1 MTFCVNLYVLILFTV
16 LNHSAF
22 IGSRVVL
29 SLYAIHLHATP
40 FTVGTLMSV
49 YGMVPLLF
57 AVSAGRL
64 TDRVGPRLP
73 MLAGSVLVALGA
85 AVPFAA
91 PGLTSLYF
99 AAGLIGAGFMLY
111 QVTVQNTVGLI
122 GKREDR
128 PRNFSVLALGFS
140 VSAFVGPMLTGL
152 AIDSMGHL
160 AAFVFL
166 ALLPLPGIAVL
177 AADRLALPRHPPHIA
192 RGEQRLADLLGHR
205 ELRRV
210 FIVSGL
216 QSIAWEMFT
225 FMMPIYG
232 TRIGLSASMIGVVMG
247 SFAAATFTVRLSLPY
262 LNRRV
267 TAWRL
272 LRVALLSAGI
282 TCALFPLVSHVALL
296 MALAF
301 MLGLGLGGSQP
312 MVMAL
317 LHEAVPEGRTGEA
330 VGLRAAVVTTSQT
343 AMPLLFG
350 AVGSTLGVGPVFW
363 AVAVALTAGSQVA
376 RRRPPH

>member
-1 MTFCVNLYVLILFTV
+1 L
-16 LNHSAF
+16 
-22 IGSRVVL
+22 
-29 SLYAIHLHATP
+29 
-40 FTVGTLMSV
+40 
-49 YGMVPLLF
+49 
-57 AVSAGRL
+57 
-64 TDRVGPRLP
+64 
-73 MLAGSVLVALGA
+73 
-85 AVPFAA
+85 
-91 PGLTSLYF
+91 
-99 AAGLIGAGFMLY
+99 
-111 QVTVQNTVGLI
+111 
-122 GKREDR
+122 
-128 PRNFSVLALGFS
+128 
-140 VSAFVGPMLTGL
+140 
-152 AIDSMGHL
+152 
-160 AAFVFL
+160 L

-177 AADRLALPRHPPHIA
+177 AADRLALPRHPPHVP
-192 RGEQRLADLLGHR
+192 RDEHRLADLLGHR

-247 SFAAATFTVRLSLPY
+247 SFAAATFTVRISLPY
-262 LNRRV
+262 LTRRV

-272 LRVALLSAGI
+272 LRIALLSAGI
-282 TCALFPLVSHVALL
+282 TSALFPLVNHVTLL

-301 MLGLGLGGSQP
+301 MLGIGLGGSQP

-317 LHEAVPEGRTGEA
+317 LHEAVPAGRTGEA

-350 AVGSTLGVGPVFW
+350 AVGSALGVGPVFW
-363 AVAVALTAGSQVA
+363 AVAVALVTGSQVA